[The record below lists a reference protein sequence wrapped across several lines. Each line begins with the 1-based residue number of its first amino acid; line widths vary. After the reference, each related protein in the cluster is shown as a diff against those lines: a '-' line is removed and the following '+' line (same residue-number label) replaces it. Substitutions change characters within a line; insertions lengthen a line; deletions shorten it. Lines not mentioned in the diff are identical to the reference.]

1 MLTRLLR
8 PVSVAVAALA
18 AVFPTPA
25 SWLPQQASVSQEP
38 ARESAQK
45 QKLEKPEHAFIWKI
59 EKEGSKASYL
69 FGTMHVP
76 DKRFLKLNDTVKAAF
91 KNADAVYTELDMDM
105 LSSPETAE
113 VILELGMYEEG
124 EGNLKDA
131 LPAESYEQLKQI
143 MTEYFGYPVLVVD
156 GMRPFMASMTL
167 EQLAVQ
173 REYGVGDALDT
184 KIWNAAKKAGKEI
197 GGVETLDEQ
206 LAAMSVLT
214 EEEAT
219 AVLIKSLDRMV
230 TDIAEERVRI
240 AELAEHYLAGDEA
253 AMLAYV
259 LEDFDPKDPIE
270 AKFMKA
276 LLDDR
281 NVRMAERAG
290 KMMKDNPGKSYVYA
304 FGALH
309 MIGKKN
315 IVELLRAQGFKV
327 TRLTA
332 PTKKKRSIRA
342 IPIGR

>member
-8 PVSVAVAALA
+8 PVSVAIAALA
-18 AVFPTPA
+18 AIFPAPA
-25 SWLPQQASVSQEP
+25 SWLPQQVAVTQEP
-38 ARESAQK
+38 APAAQK

-59 EKEGSKASYL
+59 EKEGLKASYL

-76 DKRFLKLNDTVKAAF
+76 DKRFLKFNDTVKAAF
-91 KNADAVYTELDMDM
+91 KNADAVYTELNMDM
-105 LSSPETAE
+105 LGSPETAQA
-113 VILELGMYEEG
+113 IQKLGMYKAG
-124 EGNLKDA
+124 EGSLQDA
-131 LPAESYEQLKQI
+131 LPTESYAKLKQI
-143 MTEYFGYPVLVVD
+143 VTDYYGFPVGMVE
-156 GMRPFMASMTL
+156 GMRPFMASMNL
-167 EQLAVQ
+167 EQFAVY

-219 AVLIKSLDRMV
+219 AALIKSLDRMV
-230 TDIAEERVRI
+230 EDIAEERIRI

-259 LEDFDPKDPIE
+259 LEDFNPEDPVE
-270 AKFMKA
+270 VKFMKA

-281 NVRMAERAG
+281 NVRMADRSG
-290 KMMKDNPGKSYVYA
+290 KLMNDNPDKSYVFA
-304 FGALH
+304 FGTLH

-315 IVELLRAQGFKV
+315 VGELLASHGFKV

-332 PTKKKRSIRA
+332 PAKKQRTIKA